1 MGVMACSAS
10 LDLNG
15 LVQIG
20 HLHYLGHILVA
31 GQAQVAAA
39 ERGDLRIVR
48 CVRVVAA

>member
-1 MGVMACSAS
+1 MGIMACRAS
-10 LDLNG
+10 LYLDG

-39 ERGDLRIVR
+39 ERGNLRIVR
-48 CVRVVAA
+48 SMRVVAA